1 MINKDI
7 KVFACG
13 PGGECGVGYA
23 FDQHHTIIMINKNG
37 EEIINQIYNEAGNHL
52 LNIKSREDINA
63 KA

>member
-1 MINKDI
+1 
-7 KVFACG
+7 
-13 PGGECGVGYA
+13 
-23 FDQHHTIIMINKNG
+23 MINKNG